1 MAAVAQP
8 RVAQRHASGR
18 LALPQPGTFAGAGLP
33 SPDATRRTWT
43 LATLVGRL
51 TELSS
56 PGSTAAL
63 SLAFS
68 VVLDAQRAGEPVAWL
83 SDESSTF
90 FPPDVANSGIDLD
103 ALVVVRLAMVSQLPR
118 AAEHLVRSGAFG
130 LLVLDLGEAA
140 QVPAPMQMRL
150 QGLAQKHDAA
160 ILFLTRKQR
169 EAPSLGALISLRAE
183 ARREPRAGPD
193 QQTPDARD
201 AGVSTFT
208 CTAQMLKDKRCGP
221 GWTHVEVCRG
231 PDGLC

>member
-1 MAAVAQP
+1 MTPVAQP
-8 RVAQRHASGR
+8 RVAQRHARGR
-18 LALPQPGTFAGAGLP
+18 LALPRPGAFAGADLA
-33 SPDATRRTWT
+33 SPDTRRTWT

-56 PGSTAAL
+56 LGSTAVL
-63 SLAFS
+63 TLAFS
-68 VVLDAQRAGEPVAWL
+68 MVLDAQRAGEPVAWL

-90 FPPDVANSGIDLD
+90 FPPDVANGGIDLD

-140 QVPAPMQMRL
+140 QVPPPMQMRL

-160 ILFLTRKQR
+160 ILFLTRKPND
-169 EAPSLGALISLRAE
+169 APSLGALISLRAE
-183 ARREPRAGPD
+183 ARREPRACPD
-193 QQTPDARD
+193 PQAPDARHT
-201 AGVSTFT
+201 GVSTFT

-221 GWTHVEVCRG
+221 GWTHVEVCHG